1 MRDRQAQGYSQYR
14 ASIAS
19 SGQMQTIVVPV
30 QPQKCMPRSI
40 GYAKPRNQRNGEFTI
55 TTPSISRIFMFRT
68 GQRSNIIWRRGGMSM
83 ILSLSQHKNLLS
95 YLFTYLLTY
104 ILIRKAM
111 QQRQHLFSVHD
122 KNFLAAQQLQPM
134 PSTSLAGKVDDK
146 IIITILLVTWP
157 NHSATNHGDL
167 EL

>member
-1 MRDRQAQGYSQYR
+1 
-14 ASIAS
+14 
-19 SGQMQTIVVPV
+19 MQTIVVPV
-30 QPQKCMPRSI
+30 QPQTCMPHSI

-55 TTPSISRIFMFRT
+55 TTPSISRIIMFRT
-68 GQRSNIIWRRGGMSM
+68 GQRSNIIRRRGGMSM

-122 KNFLAAQQLQPM
+122 KNFLAAQQLP
-134 PSTSLAGKVDDK
+134 
-146 IIITILLVTWP
+146 
-157 NHSATNHGDL
+157 TNAVH
-167 EL
+167 ELSWQSRRQDHHHNTFSNMAKPQCHKSWRS